1 MHFQGHVGDLELQ
14 LEVPNASC
22 SVPAARATSPKH
34 RAAASR
40 EVLLLVVTGALQSTA
55 AGLAQGCAVQQEI
68 IWQEMQE
75 LAKAQ

>member
-1 MHFQGHVGDLELQ
+1 MPFQGHVGDLELQ

-22 SVPAARATSPKH
+22 LVPAARAMSPKH

-40 EVLLLVVTGALQSTA
+40 EVLLSVGTGALQCTA
-55 AGLAQGCAVQQEI
+55 AGIAQGCAVQQEI

-75 LAKAQ
+75 LAEAQ